1 MTAESRSATP
11 DPEQTKMMPAVE
23 GSVQPTKPPGPKPNT
38 PNGRGATPRGKQAPS
53 ASSSVEAPAVVE
65 TEGGTTV
72 DIDRWHNDLQGMHLQ
87 LNSVLQNFVANQSR
101 HIGTVAAELDKQ
113 REQMVAKERHTVELS
128 NAIASFVEEE
138 AKKLLIWGVPLDLD
152 STDDLIE
159 AYDQE
164 LPGAQSLHRI
174 NRMWRKAT
182 KAFEAAREV
191 KEKEM
196 AAALDQQRQEH
207 SEELGKIEKQRE
219 SDKKEHAAVVA
230 ALETRVEEL
239 LDQGIQKDSANA
251 VKTKEI
257 EGLAQKLAEANA
269 EIQRQIERVNEGQ
282 GVCSRKEYE
291 FEAERDELV
300 RERTEMQSKIKD
312 LEGGI
317 ADGVVREEA
326 LQEKIKEMSSQLV
339 KMKKDMDD
347 QEQALLTKMDR
358 VQQYVK
364 ERQASAMQAEKKL
377 QDAELLAE
385 RWQEEVRRLQ
395 ADQTKLQKAV
405 LDTETRSGGQ
415 AHDLQGQLKFKE
427 HENERLREAMREQE
441 KQMRLQQQELL
452 KQREQEY
459 TSKVSLEKEKE
470 RDRSMAQLKKKEQEV
485 QIKDQQLKAAKAR
498 IQELEAFGGMGAGG
512 ASPRRTKEHFYDQHL
527 PSISSG
533 RGHDLK

>member
-11 DPEQTKMMPAVE
+11 DPEKNKMMPAGE
-23 GSVQPTKPPGPKPNT
+23 GTIQPTKPQGPKPNT
-38 PNGRGATPRGKQAPS
+38 PNGRGASSRGKSAASALPS
-53 ASSSVEAPAVVE
+53 LEAPE
-65 TEGGTTV
+65 PIDTEGSTSV

-101 HIGTVAAELDKQ
+101 HIGTVASELEKQ
-113 REQMVAKERHTVELS
+113 REQMIAKERHTVELS

-152 STDDLIE
+152 SSDDLLE

-196 AAALDQQRQEH
+196 SAALDKQSQCH
-207 SEELGKIEKQRE
+207 SEELARMENQRE
-219 SDKKEHAAVVA
+219 SEKKEHAALVA
-230 ALETRVEEL
+230 ALEKRIEEL
-239 LDQGIQKDSANA
+239 HDEGMQKDSATA
-251 VKTKEI
+251 VKTKET

-269 EIQRQIERVNEGQ
+269 EIRKQIEKVSEGQ
-282 GVCSRKEYE
+282 GLCSRKEYE

-300 RERTEMQSKIKD
+300 REKTEMQKKIKD

-326 LQEKIKEMSSQLV
+326 LQTRISEMSSQLV
-339 KMKKDMDD
+339 KMKKEMDD
-347 QEQALLTKMDR
+347 QEQALLTKVDR

-364 ERQASAMQAEKKL
+364 ERQASAMHAEKKL

-395 ADQTKLQKAV
+395 SDQTKLQKAV

-415 AHDLQGQLKFKE
+415 AKDLQGQLRRYE
-427 HENERLREAMREQE
+427 EENARLREAMMEQE
-441 KQMRLQQQELL
+441 KQMRIQQQELL

-470 RDRSMAQLKKKEQEV
+470 RDRSMMQLKKKEQEV
-485 QIKDQQLKAAKAR
+485 QIKDQQLKAARAR